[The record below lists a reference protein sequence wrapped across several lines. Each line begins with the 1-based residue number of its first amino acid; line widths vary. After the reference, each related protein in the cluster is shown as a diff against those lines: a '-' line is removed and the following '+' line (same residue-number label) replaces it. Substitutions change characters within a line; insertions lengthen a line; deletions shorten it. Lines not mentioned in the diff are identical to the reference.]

1 MSSVFKA
8 CSNERMEEEPV
19 KSREMMEEELET
31 DKQDE
36 THPLT
41 SGKKAEV

>member
-1 MSSVFKA
+1 MSFGK
-8 CSNERMEEEPV
+8 ELV
-19 KSREMMEEELET
+19 KSREMILEA
-31 DKQDE
+31 DKWDK